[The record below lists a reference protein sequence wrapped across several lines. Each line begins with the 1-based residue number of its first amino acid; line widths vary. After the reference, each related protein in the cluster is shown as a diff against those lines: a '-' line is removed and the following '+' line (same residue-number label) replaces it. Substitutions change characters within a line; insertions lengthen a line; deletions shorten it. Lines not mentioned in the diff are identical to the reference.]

1 MMRKPKTEAV
11 VRLPSEEALQ
21 LALLAAQEGV
31 PTPDYLG
38 IQVLRGAY
46 GASHPDVIAHDTR
59 DKVGR
64 NGTTVGEDT

>member
-1 MMRKPKTEAV
+1 MMRKPKTEAI

-21 LALLAAQEGV
+21 LALLAAQQGV

-46 GASHPDVIAHDTR
+46 GSSHPDVLAHDMR

-64 NGTTVGEDT
+64 NGTDTGGGE